1 MKNEAKK
8 YFLKKKITENATNKD
23 FFGNYANLFFT
34 GKGFHYNQKFFLKT
48 KTGVTSSE
56 RTIANIF

>member
-1 MKNEAKK
+1 M
-8 YFLKKKITENATNKD
+8 LQTKIFWKLC
-23 FFGNYANLFFT
+23 NLFFT
-34 GKGFHYNQKFFLKT
+34 GKGFHYIQKFTLKT